1 MLEDSDRLLGM
12 VEQVLKA
19 GEARHAHRRRNWQEV
34 DFAEVARNTLELAR
48 LRHNLKPEVLR
59 FSTEPPKD
67 LVVMG
72 NPEELHTAVFNLL
85 DNAIKYSGDNKD
97 IVVDIRTPDIDSI
110 LFSVRDQGIGIP
122 HVELKR
128 IFNRFY
134 RIQSSATGKVK
145 GTGLG
150 LFIVRS
156 VVRRYGGDAYA
167 ESQGEGLG
175 STFTIR
181 LPRVYRA

>member
-1 MLEDSDRLLGM
+1 MRLSSMRGMPIPWSRTLKRILSMLGVR
-12 VEQVLKA
+12 
-19 GEARHAHRRRNWQEV
+19 
-34 DFAEVARNTLELAR
+34 T
-48 LRHNLKPEVLR
+48 
-59 FSTEPPKD
+59 STTMF
-67 LVVMG
+67 L
-72 NPEELHTAVFNLL
+72 
-85 DNAIKYSGDNKD
+85 YSGENKN
-97 IVVDIRTPDIDSI
+97 IVVDVRTPNIDNI

-122 HVELKR
+122 RIELKR

-134 RIQSSATGKVK
+134 RIQSSVSGKVT

>member
-1 MLEDSDRLLGM
+1 MPMPWSRTLKKMLSISGVRTSTTMFLFSPEYLMALSRRLKTA
-12 VEQVLKA
+12 V
-19 GEARHAHRRRNWQEV
+19 R
-34 DFAEVARNTLELAR
+34 
-48 LRHNLKPEVLR
+48 
-59 FSTEPPKD
+59 
-67 LVVMG
+67 
-72 NPEELHTAVFNLL
+72 NPEELRTAVFNLL
-85 DNAIKYSGDNKD
+85 DNAIKYSGENKN
-97 IVVDIRTPDIDSI
+97 IVVDVRTPDIDSI
-110 LFSVRDQGIGIP
+110 FFSVRDQGIGIP
-122 HVELKR
+122 RVELKR